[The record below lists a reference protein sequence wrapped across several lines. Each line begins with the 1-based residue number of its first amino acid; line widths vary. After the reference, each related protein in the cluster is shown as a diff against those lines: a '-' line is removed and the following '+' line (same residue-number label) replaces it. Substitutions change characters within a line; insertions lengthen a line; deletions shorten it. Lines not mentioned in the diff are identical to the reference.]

1 MHSNYCGIFLS
12 LLLMIIHQCLSG
24 CKKNVDELDVQLDY

>member
-12 LLLMIIHQCLSG
+12 LLLMITNQCLSG
-24 CKKNVDELDVQLDY
+24 CKKNVDELSVQLDY